1 MEGKDARCIPCVQV
15 MTGGISMDK
24 ETVVF
29 FLDYA
34 NINRTAREKRYR
46 LDYQDLLA
54 YVGEGR
60 FLVDARCY
68 VPITPRNEHRLD
80 GTIAAPLRA
89 AYIAITSIA
98 PIVGRA

>member
-1 MEGKDARCIPCVQV
+1 MKKHDKYMLSARYSLMLYRTVRWGARMPDASLECKLSQEESV
-15 MTGGISMDK
+15 SMDK

-29 FLDYA
+29 FLDFA

-46 LDYQDLLA
+46 LDYHDLLA

-68 VPITPRNEHRLD
+68 VPINPRNE
-80 GTIAAPLRA
+80 
-89 AYIAITSIA
+89 
-98 PIVGRA
+98 